1 MEYDLIVDPYAPAA
15 LLIFIVACVL
25 PCTNIP
31 QPEITVLELTGVIVT
46 LPIDGITLDG
56 AVIVNPFVPASASY
70 RPPRRGRFQ
79 WQDRLPDTSSR
90 IASCLS
96 SSSMFCRRQSV
107 WRRSCCTSNCCSD
120 PLRRSCRCKS
130 PSVQSFWM
138 LRHIRFRSQQ
148 TAWSW

>member
-56 AVIVNPFVPASASY
+56 AVIVNPYVVLPSYTPLVLYVSSVAVAAPDVAEGMALSHDIGIVYEANVTPAAT
-70 RPPRRGRFQ
+70 
-79 WQDRLPDTSSR
+79 DCVLE
-90 IASCLS
+90 
-96 SSSMFCRRQSV
+96 
-107 WRRSCCTSNCCSD
+107 
-120 PLRRSCRCKS
+120 
-130 PSVQSFWM
+130 
-138 LRHIRFRSQQ
+138 
-148 TAWSW
+148 